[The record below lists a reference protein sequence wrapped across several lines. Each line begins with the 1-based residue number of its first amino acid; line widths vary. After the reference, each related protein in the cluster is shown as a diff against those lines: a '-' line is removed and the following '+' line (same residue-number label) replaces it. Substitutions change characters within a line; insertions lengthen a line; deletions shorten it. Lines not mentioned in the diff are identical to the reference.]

1 VSLICFTAKMEVMGS
16 VIFDEGNDHGYGSG
30 MISIPWDFFL
40 PAQLITIDRL
50 EHVGHTTGLSASGAT
65 I

>member
-1 VSLICFTAKMEVMGS
+1 MK
-16 VIFDEGNDHGYGSG
+16 GNDRGYGSG
-30 MISIPWDFFL
+30 MVSIPWDFFL

-50 EHVGHTTGLSASGAT
+50 EHVGPATGVSASGAT